1 MKTALNKQGQ
11 PPAPDFSQM
20 QTCEQRSSNEG
31 RNGHEYVKMRMHKNL
46 SYWLAARE
54 YPLPKSRLHTT
65 QKDVS
70 FFHHF
75 RFETRL
81 GSHVLEFLTLIKNIN
96 FIFDCDV
103 ILRFQRAFEVTS

>member
-1 MKTALNKQGQ
+1 M
-11 PPAPDFSQM
+11 PF
-20 QTCEQRSSNEG
+20 
-31 RNGHEYVKMRMHKNL
+31 
-46 SYWLAARE
+46 LAAQQVNSLACFTHC
-54 YPLPKSRLHTT
+54 PV
-65 QKDVS
+65 QDVS

-96 FIFDCDV
+96 FILDCDV